1 MGSRLGSVSEYEC
14 LKSKGRFDFRGRE
27 GFRLGVESGDFG
39 LGFGGLR
46 GLEIGEN
53 GGS

>member
-14 LKSKGRFDFRGRE
+14 LKSNGRFDFKGRG
-27 GFRLGVESGDFG
+27 GLGLGVGSGGFG
-39 LGFGGLR
+39 LGFGGLL
-46 GLEIGEN
+46 GLDIGEN